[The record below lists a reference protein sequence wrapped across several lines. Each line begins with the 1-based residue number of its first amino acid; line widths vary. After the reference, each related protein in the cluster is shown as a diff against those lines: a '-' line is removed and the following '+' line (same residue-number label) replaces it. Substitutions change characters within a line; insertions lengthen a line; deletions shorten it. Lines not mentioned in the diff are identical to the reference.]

1 MKKIALLVLLAPAF
15 AMAQQ
20 KTAAKPSVSKPAVK
34 KTVAKPSMIKTKL
47 DSLSYSL
54 GVNIAGN
61 LKGIELDT
69 LSYNVFVEAIK
80 DVLKGR
86 PIKLEESQIA
96 GCLNAKL
103 AELNSKASKKEKE
116 EGVAFLAQ
124 NKKRPGVVTTAS
136 GLQYEIIAAGTGVK
150 PTAADT
156 VVCHYK
162 GTLLSGKEFDN
173 SYTRGE
179 PISFPVTGVIR
190 GWTEAVQLM
199 PKGSKWKL
207 YIPSDLAY
215 GDRGAGQDIPPGSTL
230 IFEVEL
236 VDVKPAVQAVKQ

>member
-1 MKKIALLVLLAPAF
+1 MKKIALIILLVPAF

-20 KTAAKPSVSKPAVK
+20 KTAAKPAPVK
-34 KTVAKPSMIKTKL
+34 KTITKPSLLKTKL
-47 DSLSYSL
+47 DTLSYAL

-69 LSYNVFVEAIK
+69 LSYSVFVEAIK
-80 DVLKGR
+80 DVLKDK
-86 PIKLEESQIA
+86 PKKLEESLIA
-96 GCLNAKL
+96 ASLNAKL
-103 AELNSKASKKEKE
+103 AELNGKAAKKEKT
-116 EGVAFLAQ
+116 EGDAFCAQ
-124 NKKRPGVVTTAS
+124 NKKRPGVVVTPS
-136 GLQYEIIAAGTGVK
+136 GLQYEIITAGTGPK
-150 PTAADT
+150 PTLVDT

-162 GTLLSGKEFDN
+162 GSLLNGKEFDN
-173 SYTRGE
+173 SYNRGE
-179 PISFPVTGVIR
+179 PISFPVSGVIR

-236 VDVKPAVQAVKQ
+236 IDIKPAAKQ

>member
-1 MKKIALLVLLAPAF
+1 MLAVPVLAT
-15 AMAQQ
+15 AQQ
-20 KTAAKPSVSKPAVK
+20 KAKP
-34 KTVAKPSMIKTKL
+34 TVAKPTETKPAAKKPSIIKTKL

-61 LKGIELDT
+61 LKGIDLDT
-69 LSYNVFVEAIK
+69 LSYNVFVEALK
-80 DVLKGR
+80 DVLKDR
-86 PIKLEESQIA
+86 PKKLDESQIS

-103 AELNSKASKKEKE
+103 AEVQSKASKKEKQ
-116 EGVAFLAQ
+116 EGEAFLQQ

-136 GLQYEIIAAGTGVK
+136 GLQYEIINAGTGIK

-162 GTLLSGKEFDN
+162 GALLNGKEFDN
-173 SYTRGE
+173 SFKRGE
-179 PISFPVTGVIR
+179 PISFPVNGVIR

-236 VDVKPAVQAVKQ
+236 VDVKQAAKQ

>member
-1 MKKIALLVLLAPAF
+1 MKRTILALLVLPAF
-15 AMAQQ
+15 AMAQT
-20 KTAAKPSVSKPAVK
+20 KPTTKPTTAKPAAKP
-34 KTVAKPSMIKTKL
+34 TTGLIKTKL

-54 GVNIAGN
+54 GINIAGN
-61 LKGIELDT
+61 LKGIDIDT
-69 LSYNVFVEAIK
+69 LSYGVFVEAIK

-86 PIKLEESQIA
+86 PKKLDEGQITI
-96 GCLNAKL
+96 CLNNKL
-103 AELNSKASKKEKE
+103 SELNTKAAKKEKE
-116 EGVAFLAQ
+116 EGAVFLSQ
-124 NKKRPGVVTTAS
+124 NKKRPGVIQTPS
-136 GLQYEIIAAGTGVK
+136 GLQYEIITAGNGLK

-162 GTLLSGKEFDN
+162 GTLLNGKEFDN
-173 SYTRGE
+173 SYNRGE
-179 PISFPVTGVIR
+179 PISFPVSGVIR

-215 GDRGAGQDIPPGSTL
+215 GDRGAGQDIPPGATL

-236 VDVKPAVQAVKQ
+236 VDVKTANK